1 MGIWMRYF
9 HIDNESNI
17 VTNICLWDG
26 VSKYNPSGV
35 TLLLAEELP
44 QIQMGD
50 RKTNTGWER
59 FDSETQT
66 WNIIN

>member
-1 MGIWMRYF
+1 MGIRMRYF
-9 HIDNESNI
+9 HINNESNI
-17 VTNICLWDG
+17 ITNICLWDG
-26 VSKYNPSGV
+26 VSEYNPSGV

-66 WNIIN
+66 WKIIN